1 MTIDAN
7 LLEIAA
13 PDPSHHADMRSAV
26 TALDDALTLSWE
38 AGDDGTVITRSG
50 ERVIILPP
58 FSQWIGGAG
67 NPPVGR
73 DLLVLARD
81 LCVRALEGDVR
92 HPYADDFTCTPDE
105 LGEAMLLVSA
115 SKVPAHAPR
124 PELIAELA
132 NPFAAPR
139 IHWRR
144 PGSGSPRSHLLSDED
159 ETSRWAT
166 LAPPCVGLFVTRNSI
181 EAGRMVDYVT
191 IGLVMRQISRR
202 LDRLKGRPMDVLRAT
217 ALLASAGD
225 PA

>member
-1 MTIDAN
+1 MTIDAR

-13 PDPSHHADMRSAV
+13 PDPSHHPDMRSAV
-26 TALDDALTLSWE
+26 TALDDALARGWE
-38 AGDDGTVITRSG
+38 AGEDGTIVTPSG

-58 FSQWIGGAG
+58 FSQWIGGAEA
-67 NPPVGR
+67 PPIGQ
-73 DLLVLARD
+73 DLLVLVRD
-81 LCVRALEGDVR
+81 LCARALEGDVH
-92 HPYADDFTCTPDE
+92 HPNADSFVCTPHE
-105 LGEAMLLVSA
+105 LAEAMLLVTA
-115 SKVPAHAPR
+115 PKVPAHAPK

-132 NPFAAPR
+132 NPFGAPR

-144 PGSGSPRSHLLSDED
+144 PGSGSPRSHLLSDAD

-191 IGLVMRQISRR
+191 IGLVVRQYSLR
-202 LDRLKGRPMDVLRAT
+202 LDKLRGRPMDVLRAT